1 MRRLR
6 LRGGLDLPKTGQE
19 ARRALLHDDMGLW
32 GYYNLGTHEARGVP
46 DSGYIEIPSSYLY
59 LSVRTH
65 VAKGAMAKTSPRR
78 QREAGARTN
87 GRRGV

>member
-6 LRGGLDLPKTGQE
+6 LHGGLDLPKTGQE

-32 GYYNLGTHEARGVP
+32 GCYNHGTHEAHGAP
-46 DSGYIEIPSSYLY
+46 YSGHIEIPSSYLY

-65 VAKGAMAKTSPRR
+65 VVKGAMAKTPPQR
-78 QREAGARTN
+78 QREAGARTD
-87 GRRGV
+87 GRGGV